1 MKNKGL
7 AVFKYYSDKTGFF
20 PIIPLLILTKNKKLK
35 INALIDSGA
44 TISVF
49 KEEIAEQ
56 LGIEVESGQKITL
69 GGVGG
74 RIVGFIHKLKVRI
87 ADKELICPV
96 VFSHEYLVSL
106 NLLGRSVFFEK
117 FKIIFE
123 ENKKILRLE

>member
-7 AVFKYYSDKTGFF
+7 AAFKYYTDKIGFF
-20 PIIPLLILTKNKKLK
+20 PIIPLLIITRNKKLK

-49 KEEIAEQ
+49 KEEVAQQ
-56 LGIEVESGQKITL
+56 LGIDIEIGKKITL

-74 RIVGFIHKLKVRI
+74 RINGYVHELKLRI
-87 ADKELICPV
+87 ADKEFLCPV

-106 NLLGRSVFFEK
+106 NLLGRSVFFEE

-123 ENKKILRLE
+123 EKKKKLSLE

>member
-1 MKNKGL
+1 M
-7 AVFKYYSDKTGFF
+7 
-20 PIIPLLILTKNKKLK
+20 K

-56 LGIEVESGQKITL
+56 LGIEVESGEKITL

-74 RIVGFIHKLKVRI
+74 RIVGYIHKLRI
-87 ADKELICPV
+87 NIANKEFVCPV
-96 VFSHEYLVSL
+96 VFSHEYFVSL
-106 NLLGRSVFFEK
+106 NLLGRSGFFEK

-123 ENKKILRLE
+123 ENKKILKLK